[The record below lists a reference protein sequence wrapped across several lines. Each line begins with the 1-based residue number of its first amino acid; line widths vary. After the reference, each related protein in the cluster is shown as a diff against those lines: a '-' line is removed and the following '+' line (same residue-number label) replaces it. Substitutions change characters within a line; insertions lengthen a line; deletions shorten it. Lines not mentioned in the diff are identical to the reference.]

1 MACFLMSGEERGKG
15 RGECFLGGSGAEG
28 VREGCG
34 VRWLMSLMLIFYVAR
49 RGGGPFNLVICLL
62 I

>member
-15 RGECFLGGSGAEG
+15 SGECFLGGSGAAG

-34 VRWLMSLMLIFYVAR
+34 LRWLTSLMLIFNVAR
-49 RGGGPFNLVICLL
+49 EGEDVSIK
-62 I
+62 